1 MTSPNTSSSLS
12 AANNNADYLLRRC
25 WRIQDCHSCLHT
37 SDPCSWCAVSSTCI
51 PNETPVGILGPIW
64 NPAVCPISDE
74 RWELR
79 AKGLGCKVSTL
90 TFLSVLVT
98 ILATITLA
106 CWIWAAVSI
115 WAWSRRRWRK
125 DRLGFQ
131 TVWEVV
137 AQRLKRQW
145 TGHRHG
151 KTGDEAN
158 NEAQGEQTRLLA

>member
-12 AANNNADYLLRRC
+12 VANNADYLLRRC
-25 WRIQDCHSCLHT
+25 WRIQDCRSCLHT

-51 PNETPVGILGPIW
+51 PNETPLGILGPIW
-64 NPAVCPISDE
+64 NPGVCPISDE

-90 TFLSVLVT
+90 TFLSVLVA
-98 ILATITLA
+98 ILATIAVA

-131 TVWEVV
+131 TVRAAVV
-137 AQRLKRQW
+137 QRLRRRW
-145 TGHRHG
+145 TRNRHG
-151 KTGDEAN
+151 QRGEN
-158 NEAQGEQTRLLA
+158 MSNEAQAEQTRLLA